1 MARHTPECHL
11 SRPKLPLAPLHGPQ
25 LAMAAVGVSLATFM
39 QVLDTTIANVCV
51 PTIAGNLGMSSQ
63 QGVWVITSFGVSS
76 AISMPLTGRLAER
89 FGEVRLFM
97 YVMTAFVIASF
108 LCGIAPNMPTLVAAR
123 VLHGAVAGP
132 LMPLSQSLILA
143 VYPAQKR
150 GQALALWSTIAVV
163 APIVGPILGGFISDN
178 ASWPWIFF
186 INIPVGAV
194 ALILVYS
201 TVHKMESTRRRPP
214 LDLMG
219 LVLLATWV
227 GALQVL
233 LDLGTD
239 ENWFDSNLIIGLA
252 ILALVGFVV
261 FVVWERGDEH
271 PIIDLSL
278 FRNRNFVVG
287 IVGGGLMYGTFFG
300 STVLLPLVL
309 QTQLGYTA
317 TWAGLVLAPV
327 GILPVLT
334 ARLVGRNVHRWDP
347 RVMISASLV
356 AIAVV
361 MWMRDQFTTGVDLGT
376 LILPQFVLGLGIV
389 LMSTPMN
396 ALTLSWVSS
405 QQTAGALGL
414 SMFVRAAMGSFGAS
428 LFTSL
433 WQHREAIHHTRLSD
447 SITAFSPVTTEAL
460 HTLTSQ
466 GLTVQ
471 QAYAFIEAALTQQS
485 FMMAADD
492 VFWMAGWFALALVGI
507 YWFARPP
514 FMRGPVAA
522 LID

>member
-1 MARHTPECHL
+1 
-11 SRPKLPLAPLHGPQ
+11 
-25 LAMAAVGVSLATFM
+25 MAAIGVSLATFM

-51 PTIAGNLGMSSQ
+51 PTIAGNLGMSTQ

-89 FGEVRLFM
+89 FGQVRLFM
-97 YVMTAFVIASF
+97 YVMSAFVIASF
-108 LCGIAPNMPTLVAAR
+108 LCGIAPNMQLLVAAR

-143 VYPAQKR
+143 IYPHEKR

-186 INIPVGAV
+186 INVPVGIV
-194 ALILVYS
+194 ALILVYG
-201 TVHKMESTRRRPP
+201 TVHKMESARRRPP
-214 LDLMG
+214 IDVIG
-219 LVLLATWV
+219 LLLLALWV
-227 GALQVL
+227 GTLQVF

-239 ENWFDSNLIIGLA
+239 ENWFDSSLIIGLA
-252 ILALVGFVV
+252 AFALIGLIV
-261 FVVWERGDEH
+261 FVIWELGDEH
-271 PIIDLSL
+271 PIIDVSL
-278 FRNRNFVVG
+278 FRNRNFLVG
-287 IVGGGLMYGTFFG
+287 IVGGGLLYGTFFG

-317 TWAGLVLAPV
+317 TWAGVVLAPV

-334 ARLVGRNVHRWDP
+334 ARLVGRNMQRWDP
-347 RVMISASLV
+347 RVMITGALITI
-356 AIAVV
+356 AIV
-361 MWMRDQFTTGVDLGT
+361 MWMRDRFTTGVDLGT

-389 LMSTPMN
+389 LMSTPIN

-405 QQTAGALGL
+405 EQTAGALGV
-414 SMFVRAAMGSFGAS
+414 SMFLRTAMGSFGAS

-433 WQHREAIHHTRLSD
+433 WQHREAIHHTRLAEAVTSF
-447 SITAFSPVTTEAL
+447 SSPTQETLRTLTTHGFSP
-460 HTLTSQ
+460 
-466 GLTVQ
+466 Q
-471 QAYAFIEAALTQQS
+471 QAYGIIEAALTQQS

-492 VFWMAGWFALALVGI
+492 VFWMAGWFALALVAV

-514 FMRGPVAA
+514 FMRAPVAA
-522 LID
+522 VVE

>member
-1 MARHTPECHL
+1 L
-11 SRPKLPLAPLHGPQ
+11 RPAKQPLTPLHGTE
-25 LAMAAVGVSLATFM
+25 LALAALGVSLATFM

-51 PTIAGNLGMSSQ
+51 PTIAGSLGMSSQ

-89 FGEVRLFM
+89 FGQVRLFT
-97 YVMTAFVIASF
+97 YVMTLFVIASF
-108 LCGIAPNMPTLVAAR
+108 LCGIAPNMQLLVAAR

-143 VYPAQKR
+143 IYPQEKR
-150 GQALALWSTIAVV
+150 GHALALWSTIAVV
-163 APIVGPILGGFISDN
+163 APIVGPILGGLISDN

-194 ALILVYS
+194 ALILVY
-201 TVHKMESTRRRPP
+201 TTLHGMESERRRPP
-214 LDLMG
+214 LDLIG
-219 LVLLATWV
+219 LLLLAGWV
-227 GALQVL
+227 GALQVF

-239 ENWFDSNLIIGLA
+239 ENWFDSNLIIA
-252 ILALVGFVV
+252 LALCASIGFL
-261 FVVWERGDEH
+261 FFLIWEFGEAH
-271 PIIDLSL
+271 PIVDLSL

-287 IVGGGLMYGTFFG
+287 VIGGGLMYGTFFG

-334 ARLVGRNVHRWDP
+334 ARIVGRNMQRWDP
-347 RVMISASLV
+347 RVMITGSLITI
-356 AIAVV
+356 AIV
-361 MWMRDQFTTGVDLGT
+361 MWMRDRFTTGVDLGT

-396 ALTLSWVSS
+396 ALTLSWVPSE
-405 QQTAGALGL
+405 QTAGALGV
-414 SMFVRAAMGSFGAS
+414 SMFTRVAMGSFGAS

-433 WQHREAIHHTRLSD
+433 WQHREAIHHTRLAEAV
-447 SITAFSPVTTEAL
+447 TTFSPVTQQAVQ
-460 HTLTSQ
+460 TLTDQ
-466 GLTVQ
+466 GLTLQ
-471 QAYAFIEAALTQQS
+471 QAYAYLEAALTQQS

-492 VFWMAGWFALALVGI
+492 VFWIAGWFALLLVFV

-514 FMRGPVAA
+514 FMRGAAVPVAV
-522 LID
+522 D

>member
-1 MARHTPECHL
+1 M
-11 SRPKLPLAPLHGPQ
+11 RPKQPLTPQHGAQ
-25 LAMAAVGVSLATFM
+25 LAMASIGVSLAVFM

-89 FGEVRLFM
+89 FGQVRLFM
-97 YVMTAFVIASF
+97 YVMALFVIASF
-108 LCGIAPNMPTLVAAR
+108 LCGIAPNMQLLVAAR

-143 VYPAQKR
+143 VYPEQKR
-150 GQALALWSTIAVV
+150 GHALALWSTIAVV
-163 APIVGPILGGFISDN
+163 APIVGPILGGVISDN

-186 INIPVGAV
+186 INVPVGIV
-194 ALILVYS
+194 ALLLVYS
-201 TVHKMESTRRRPP
+201 TLHKMESPRRRPP
-214 LDLMG
+214 IDMVG
-219 LVLLATWV
+219 LVLLALWV
-227 GALQVL
+227 GTLQVF

-239 ENWFDSNLIIGLA
+239 ENWFESGLIIALAATAAIGL
-252 ILALVGFVV
+252 VV
-261 FVVWERGDEH
+261 FVIWELGDEH
-271 PIIDLSL
+271 PIVDLGL
-278 FRNRNFVVG
+278 FRNRNFLVG
-287 IVGGGLMYGTFFG
+287 VVGGGLMYGTFFG

-317 TWAGLVLAPV
+317 TWAGVVLAPV

-334 ARLVGRNVHRWDP
+334 ARLVGRNMQRLDP
-347 RVMISASLV
+347 RLMISGSLV
-356 AIAVV
+356 TIAIV
-361 MWMRDQFTTGVDLGT
+361 MWMRDRFTTGVDLGT

-396 ALTLSWVSS
+396 ALTLSWVRSEH
-405 QQTAGALGL
+405 TAAALGM
-414 SMFVRAAMGSFGAS
+414 SMFIRSAAGSFGAS

-433 WQHREAIHHTRLSD
+433 WQHREAIHHTRLTENIS
-447 SITAFSPVTTEAL
+447 AFNPVSSEAVRNL
-460 HTLTSQ
+460 IAQ
-466 GLTVQ
+466 GLSPQ
-471 QAYAFIEAALTQQS
+471 QAYALIEASLTQQS

-492 VFWMAGWFALALVGI
+492 VFWMAGWFALALVFV

-514 FMRGPVAA
+514 FMRLAVPAA
-522 LID
+522 VD

>member
-1 MARHTPECHL
+1 VK
-11 SRPKLPLAPLHGPQ
+11 PKLPLTPQHGAQ
-25 LAMAAVGVSLATFM
+25 LAMASIGVSLAVFM

-89 FGEVRLFM
+89 FGQVRLFM
-97 YVMTAFVIASF
+97 YVMALFVIASF
-108 LCGIAPNMPTLVAAR
+108 LCGIAPNMQLLVAAR

-143 VYPAQKR
+143 VYPEQKR
-150 GQALALWSTIAVV
+150 GHALALWSTIAVV
-163 APIVGPILGGFISDN
+163 APIIGPILGGLISDN

-186 INIPVGAV
+186 INVPVGIV
-194 ALILVYS
+194 ALLLVYS
-201 TVHKMESTRRRPP
+201 TLHKMESPRRRPP
-214 LDLMG
+214 LDMVG
-219 LVLLATWV
+219 LVLLGLWV
-227 GALQVL
+227 GTLQVF

-239 ENWFDSNLIIGLA
+239 ENWFESSLIIMLAAIAVVGL
-252 ILALVGFVV
+252 VV
-261 FVVWERGDEH
+261 FVVWELGDEH
-271 PIIDLSL
+271 PIVDLTL
-278 FRNRNFVVG
+278 FRNRNFLVG
-287 IVGGGLMYGTFFG
+287 VVGGGLMYGTFFG

-334 ARLVGRNVHRWDP
+334 ARIVGRNMQRLDP
-347 RVMISASLV
+347 RLMISGSLV
-356 AIAVV
+356 TIAIV
-361 MWMRDQFTTGVDLGT
+361 MWMRDRFTTEVDLGT

-396 ALTLSWVSS
+396 ALTLSWIRSEH
-405 QQTAGALGL
+405 TAAALGV
-414 SMFVRAAMGSFGAS
+414 SMFIRSAAGSFGAS

-433 WQHREAIHHTRLSD
+433 WQHRAAIHHTRLAEN
-447 SITAFSPVTTEAL
+447 ITAFNPVSSEAVK
-460 HTLTSQ
+460 
-466 GLTVQ
+466 GLTAQGFTPQ
-471 QAYAFIEAALTQQS
+471 QAYAMLEAMLTQQA
-485 FMMAADD
+485 FIMAADD
-492 VFWMAGWFALALVGI
+492 VFWLAGWFALALVFV

-514 FMRGPVAA
+514 FMRLALPAA
-522 LID
+522 ID